1 MLTRRTWLSLLGLS
15 ALSTRAY
22 GAKLAGGF
30 SASHQSEPQL
40 LHKQLDAAQFRKLLA
55 WDFRL
60 SDWRQVLPS
69 EPACDRGELIVL
81 HLWADYCMP
90 CREEFPILRELVEE
104 TEQKYGPRVGWVFL
118 SETPSPTDMQVF
130 LDKFRARM
138 PKGPQYL
145 DTGEG
150 IANILRDGLSLS
162 LSYPVTLILDSQ
174 RVVRHAFVGRILGRR
189 AEFLTALERLLSI
202 RR

>member
-1 MLTRRTWLSLLGLS
+1 
-15 ALSTRAY
+15 
-22 GAKLAGGF
+22 
-30 SASHQSEPQL
+30 
-40 LHKQLDAAQFRKLLA
+40 
-55 WDFRL
+55 
-60 SDWRQVLPS
+60 
-69 EPACDRGELIVL
+69 
-81 HLWADYCMP
+81 
-90 CREEFPILRELVEE
+90 
-104 TEQKYGPRVGWVFL
+104 
-118 SETPSPTDMQVF
+118 MQVF

-138 PKGPQYL
+138 PKSPQYL